1 MNQLLKLINLRYDSN
16 YQSINEMPDYII
28 LDILDMNV
36 ELIFDSNDSV
46 IGVELPSNFNEQLF
60 RDVSNA
66 NYAKTI
72 NRANELY
79 L

>member
-16 YQSINEMPDYII
+16 YQSINEMPNYII